1 MLLSSAS
8 VGTIFANSFEKGW
21 IGTVLLTRLASPLTP
36 SCDGPVTNL
45 FRRLL
50 LAPRC
55 VSSATHRKPPCFTSS
70 DSTHSFFFFNLFF
83 LFESRLHC
91 YLVWIIMQYKDL
103 QHNFYFRK
111 WYSTCSHPSLSVV
124 SKIQTPHTFTTCPV
138 CYQNHT
144 FNTLLPFLLQVL
156 SSSHKVSFQKHIF

>member
-36 SCDGPVTNL
+36 SCEGPVTNL

-91 YLVWIIMQYKDL
+91 YLVWIIMQYK
-103 QHNFYFRK
+103 
-111 WYSTCSHPSLSVV
+111 
-124 SKIQTPHTFTTCPV
+124 
-138 CYQNHT
+138 YQDFAT
-144 FNTLLPFLLQVL
+144 RLL
-156 SSSHKVSFQKHIF
+156 FQKMIQHMFASFSVGGFKNSNTSHIYHMSRLLSKSHF